1 MCDTLAA
8 EMVVRK
14 QQEQEDFLHA
24 EKWVILGRYLFLK
37 ESGFV

>member
-1 MCDTLAA
+1 MGDTLVP

-14 QQEQEDFLHA
+14 QQEQEGFLHA
-24 EKWVILGRYLFLK
+24 EKWVVWGRCLFLK